1 MIYDSARNTAKFVN
15 GLKKVW
21 IKSIN
26 EESSPENLLPYEE
39 LLDVFI
45 QLLEAIKTDFEEEF
59 EGFK

>member
-1 MIYDSARNTAKFVN
+1 MTRRNTAKFVN
-15 GLKKVW
+15 TLKKVRT
-21 IKSIN
+21 KSTD
-26 EESSPENLLPYEE
+26 EESSPEDLLPYEE